1 MGWVEFTGNVKATE
15 EDAVITADRIKIFY
29 KSEDSETSTAAT
41 RIEKI
46 VSRGNVKILFDNKT
60 KTAIAEMAEYN
71 ADQQVL
77 ILSGGDPTVW
87 SGKNVVS
94 GKKIIL
100 FQAEDRTVVE
110 GDGKEQ
116 VKATFYTE
124 GEGGLVKQ
132 RP

>member
-29 KSEDSETSTAAT
+29 KSDDSETSTAAT

-110 GDGKEQ
+110 GDGNEQ